1 MITQSISLKKIKDD
15 FVILINNFCLSV
27 TFLVVHFKVIEMYEY
42 TSHIFVYI
50 NIIYG
55 LSNSQSCQSTLFLV
69 KVINFNLR
77 FSFFKEKPLMI
88 RNLI

>member
-55 LSNSQSCQSTLFLV
+55 LSNSNHANQHYF
-69 KVINFNLR
+69 
-77 FSFFKEKPLMI
+77 
-88 RNLI
+88 